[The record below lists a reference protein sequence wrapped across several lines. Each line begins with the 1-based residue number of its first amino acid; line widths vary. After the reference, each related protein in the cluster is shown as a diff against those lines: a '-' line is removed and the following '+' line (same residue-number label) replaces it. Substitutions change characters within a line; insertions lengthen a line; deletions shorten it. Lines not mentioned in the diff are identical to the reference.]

1 LIASEFALALVLL
14 VGAGL
19 MIRSFAALTAI
30 DPGFNASNVLT
41 MTVSVAGTQQADP
54 HRRVN
59 FFDEVKRNVQ
69 SVPGVQSVSMTNHIP
84 LAGDLWGY
92 PFVIQGLPL
101 PKPGESPG
109 AIYRVVMPGYFQT
122 MQVPFLRGRDVSLS
136 DAINQPHVVVINE
149 RLAEKYFPNQD
160 PIGKQISLDDPAKPD
175 PTWIKIVGVVKNLKQ
190 EDWADRIY
198 PEIFLPYYQTK
209 SYLEET
215 FSRVSYLT
223 LVVRTNANPGEL
235 APSVRNAIWSIDK
248 NVTIADVQSMNEIVD
263 NANSQPRFYLV
274 LLGSFA
280 GVALLLAGVGMYAV
294 MSYSVARRTHEIGIR
309 MALGARQWFAVDC
322 ATGPDGCTF
331 RGSLRNRRIAACNTA
346 DGQHP
351 LRRSTAG
358 SADDRRCVAGAN
370 RSCTARLLH
379 SSQTRYTS
387 GSNGRVAI
395 RIAW

>member
-1 LIASEFALALVLL
+1 
-14 VGAGL
+14 
-19 MIRSFAALTAI
+19 
-30 DPGFNASNVLT
+30 
-41 MTVSVAGTQQADP
+41 
-54 HRRVN
+54 
-59 FFDEVKRNVQ
+59 
-69 SVPGVQSVSMTNHIP
+69 
-84 LAGDLWGY
+84 
-92 PFVIQGLPL
+92 
-101 PKPGESPG
+101 
-109 AIYRVVMPGYFQT
+109 
-122 MQVPFLRGRDVSLS
+122 
-136 DAINQPHVVVINE
+136 VVVINE

-223 LVVRTNANPGEL
+223 LVVRTNGNPGEL

-309 MALGARQWFAVDC
+309 MALGARQWDVLQLIVRQGLMVALFGAAFGIV
-322 ATGPDGCTF
+322 
-331 RGSLRNRRIAACNTA
+331 GSLLATRLMVSILYGVQPRDPLTIGGVWLVLTVVALLACYIPARRATRVDPMVA
-346 DGQHP
+346 
-351 LRRSTAG
+351 LR
-358 SADDRRCVAGAN
+358 
-370 RSCTARLLH
+370 
-379 SSQTRYTS
+379 YE
-387 GSNGRVAI
+387 
-395 RIAW
+395 